1 MQEYIDQSESMR
13 LRTSEALHLM
23 PSTNAL
29 FSSSSSAAVPYP
41 SATLKRGF
49 GNREKENIENDAQV
63 VNRQRTTEEQVQ
75 PNVTHNHF
83 HFNFSGANFNNNGDT
98 TFIGGTRSI
107 TQQLGQP
114 GTSASSQTSTTTAF
128 HFNNEGMI

>member
-1 MQEYIDQSESMR
+1 MR

-23 PSTNAL
+23 PSNAL

-49 GNREKENIENDAQV
+49 GNIENDAQVV
-63 VNRQRTTEEQVQ
+63 VNRQRTTEEQLQ

-83 HFNFSGANFNNNGDT
+83 HFNFSGANFNNSGDT